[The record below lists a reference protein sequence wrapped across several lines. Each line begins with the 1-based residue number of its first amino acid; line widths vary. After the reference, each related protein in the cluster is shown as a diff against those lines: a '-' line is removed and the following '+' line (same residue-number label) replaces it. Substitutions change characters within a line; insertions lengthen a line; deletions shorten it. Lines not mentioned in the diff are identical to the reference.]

1 VYPRQ
6 QENRRELRVPLSDAA
21 FSVLEGMR
29 AIAHGDD
36 IFPGGLKDKP
46 LSNMAMADLLKGMGR
61 AGR

>member
-1 VYPRQ
+1 
-6 QENRRELRVPLSDAA
+6 
-21 FSVLEGMR
+21 MR

-46 LSNMAMADLLKGMGR
+46 LSNMAMAELLKGMGR